1 MTQHFFV
8 EVILKL
14 IWYNIYVHSLNI
26 SRANGRAH
34 QVLNIF
40 FVFLKIFRSQDLRH
54 KSENLE
60 IFAHS

>member
-14 IWYNIYVHSLNI
+14 MNT